1 MTGYAV
7 TFAASATK
15 EMRDLT
21 STIVERILPRIR
33 ELADNPRP
41 PGCKKLHGFKN
52 RWRIRVGDWR
62 IVYQIDDGRKAVDIA
77 RIAHRREVYEL

>member
-1 MTGYAV
+1 
-7 TFAASATK
+7 
-15 EMRDLT
+15 MRDLT
-21 STIVERILPRIR
+21 STVVERILPRIR

-62 IVYQIDDGRKAVDIA
+62 IVYRIDDSQKVVDIT
-77 RIAHRREVYEL
+77 RIAHRREVYE